1 MITGTLG
8 TPTFILGL
16 VLALCIGISL
26 GLMGGGGSILAVPIL
41 IYVMGVDPQ
50 AAIAMSLA
58 IVGVVSLIGAVP
70 HWKQNNISFKIAA
83 LFAPAAMI
91 GAVLGAQIA
100 LLPII
105 SSSVQLFCFGI
116 MMVVAAIMM
125 IRKSSKRSA
134 IAPTDA
140 LPLDSTAS
148 DSANLDL
155 PPAGPPWLIPLQGLG
170 VGILTGFVGIGGGFM
185 IIPALVLVAK
195 IPMKKAVGTSLLII
209 AANSATGF
217 WKYYSSGLVSI
228 DVPLMVHFTF
238 LAAIGILLG
247 SYASRYLNAKQLE
260 KGFGYF
266 VLAIAALILVKGG

>member
-1 MITGTLG
+1 
-8 TPTFILGL
+8 
-16 VLALCIGISL
+16 
-26 GLMGGGGSILAVPIL
+26 
-41 IYVMGVDPQ
+41 
-50 AAIAMSLA
+50 
-58 IVGVVSLIGAVP
+58 IGAVP

-91 GAVLGAQIA
+91 GAVMGAQIA

-105 SSSVQLFCFGI
+105 SSSIQLFCFGI
-116 MMVVAAIMM
+116 MMVVAAVMM

-134 IAPTDA
+134 VPPAEA
-140 LPLDSTAS
+140 LPS
-148 DSANLDL
+148 DSAELDL

-195 IPMKKAVGTSLLII
+195 IPMKKAVGTSLVII

-238 LAAIGILLG
+238 LAGIGILLG

-266 VLAIAALILVKGG
+266 VLAIAALVLVKGG